1 MSDDKSP
8 ILGLFWDRGSAAE
21 GAGDVIAPEDNNRP
35 ARYLEHTVANVLLN
49 RLVGDGIINRNPD
62 VPTIDESTARI
73 AVPPED
79 DPIIGLLYG
88 RGFIMDSTM
97 EQDSTADG
105 GDTTYLVDAALTQAD
120 DYWNDAYVL
129 FTSGTNNGQVRQV
142 TDFESATGKAA
153 WSAELPAAVAN
164 GDTFTITFFYIQGLT
179 NNSVNYVYGR
189 ALGRTARD
197 AVIQWI
203 ANTTGT
209 KTAGDIY
216 IGKVWLD
223 ASGNVVEVDNDPPD
237 ADRNLW
243 TGVGG
248 VHEIVLRGTVL
259 NLPGGGYVDI
269 ERSHADLIL
278 LGSIE
283 LSTTDDDVAATVVNG
298 WDKDSI
304 TFRLDNSSSYD
315 VSSVDYT
322 VRRWGRKK
330 VYL

>member
-8 ILGLFWDRGSAAE
+8 ILGLSWDRGSAAE
-21 GAGDVIAPEDNNRP
+21 GAGDPIAPEDNNRP
-35 ARYLEHTVANVLLN
+35 ARYLEHAVANVLLN
-49 RLVGDGIINRNPD
+49 HLVEDGIINRSPD
-62 VPTIDESTARI
+62 VPTIDESTGRI
-73 AVPPED
+73 ATPPED
-79 DPIIGLLYG
+79 DPIVGFLYG

-105 GDTTYLVDAALTQAD
+105 GDTTYLVDAALTQAN
-120 DYWNDAYVL
+120 DYWNGAFVL
-129 FTSGTNNGQVRQV
+129 FTSGINNGQVRQV
-142 TDFESATGKAA
+142 TDFDSTLGKATWTA
-153 WSAELPAAVAN
+153 PLPTAVAS
-164 GDTFTITFFYIQGLT
+164 GDTFTITFFYIQNLT
-179 NNSVNYVYGR
+179 NDSVNYVYGR
-189 ALGRTARD
+189 TLGRTARD
-197 AVIQWI
+197 AVIQWV

-209 KTAGDIY
+209 KVAGDIL

-223 ASGNVVEVDNDPPD
+223 ASGNVVEVDNDPSD

-243 TGVGG
+243 AGAGA
-248 VHEIVLRGTVL
+248 VHEAILEGTVL

-278 LGSIE
+278 LGPIE

-298 WDKDSI
+298 WDKGSI
-304 TFRLDNSSSYD
+304 TFRLTNSSSYD

-322 VRRWGRKK
+322 VSRWGRKK